1 LFIDKKERMKKL
13 FLLTLLLFS
22 VTVVFAQRKKS
33 KGVQVSKVET
43 SDIRWWGY
51 KVVKSE
57 ATSHTGFVKLK
68 SGKFYFTDKVL
79 TGGDFV
85 INMRSLTNTD
95 LTGEDQQKLTEH
107 LRSSDFF
114 EVKRYPVAKF
124 TITKILPSKN
134 LDYNYLVYGN
144 LTLKGIR
151 RTISFPANIRTNDRF
166 VSFESAKI
174 TLDRQKYKVF
184 YKSAVRDYLIKDD
197 IDIQIKMTAN

>member
-1 LFIDKKERMKKL
+1 MKKL

-22 VTVVFAQRKKS
+22 VTVVFAQRKK
-33 KGVQVSKVET
+33 GVQVSKVQT

-85 INMRSLTNTD
+85 INMRSLANTD

>member
-1 LFIDKKERMKKL
+1 MKKL

>member
-1 LFIDKKERMKKL
+1 MFIDKKERMKKL

-95 LTGEDQQKLTEH
+95 LTGEDQQKMTEH

>member
-1 LFIDKKERMKKL
+1 MKKL

-22 VTVVFAQRKKS
+22 VTFVFAQRK
-33 KGVQVSKVET
+33 KGVQVSKVQT

>member
-1 LFIDKKERMKKL
+1 MKKL

-57 ATSHTGFVKLK
+57 ATTHTGFVKLK

>member
-1 LFIDKKERMKKL
+1 MKKL

-22 VTVVFAQRKKS
+22 VTFVFAQRK

-57 ATSHTGFVKLK
+57 ATTHTGFVKLK

>member
-1 LFIDKKERMKKL
+1 MFIDKKERMKKL

>member
-1 LFIDKKERMKKL
+1 MRKL

-22 VTVVFAQRKKS
+22 VIVLAQRKKS
-33 KGVQVSKVET
+33 KGVQISKVQT

-57 ATSHTGFVKLK
+57 ATTHSGFVKLK
-68 SGKFYFTDKVL
+68 SGKFLFEDKLL
-79 TGGDFV
+79 TGGEFTLD
-85 INMRSLTNTD
+85 MRSLTNTD

>member
-1 LFIDKKERMKKL
+1 MKKL

-33 KGVQVSKVET
+33 KGVQVSKVQT

>member
-1 LFIDKKERMKKL
+1 MKKL

-68 SGKFYFTDKVL
+68 SGKVYFTDKVL

>member
-1 LFIDKKERMKKL
+1 MKKL

-33 KGVQVSKVET
+33 KGVQVSKVQT

-57 ATSHTGFVKLK
+57 ATTHTGFVKLK

>member
-1 LFIDKKERMKKL
+1 MKKL

-95 LTGEDQQKLTEH
+95 LTGEDQQKMTEH

>member
-1 LFIDKKERMKKL
+1 MKKL

-22 VTVVFAQRKKS
+22 VTVVFAQRK

-57 ATSHTGFVKLK
+57 ATTHTGFVKLK

>member
-1 LFIDKKERMKKL
+1 MKKL

-22 VTVVFAQRKKS
+22 VTVVFAQRKK
-33 KGVQVSKVET
+33 GVQVSKVQT

-57 ATSHTGFVKLK
+57 ATTHTGFVKLK

>member
-1 LFIDKKERMKKL
+1 MKKL

-22 VTVVFAQRKKS
+22 VTFVFAQRK
-33 KGVQVSKVET
+33 KGVQVSKVQT

-57 ATSHTGFVKLK
+57 ATSHTGFVQLK
-68 SGKFYFTDKVL
+68 SGRFYFTDKVL

-107 LRSSDFF
+107 LRSYDFF
-114 EVKRYPVAKF
+114 DVKKYPVARF

-134 LDYNYLVYGN
+134 ADYNYLVYGN

-166 VSFESAKI
+166 VEFQSAKI

>member
-1 LFIDKKERMKKL
+1 MKKL

-22 VTVVFAQRKKS
+22 VTVVFAQRKK
-33 KGVQVSKVET
+33 GVQVSKVQT

>member
-1 LFIDKKERMKKL
+1 MFIDKKERMKKL

-22 VTVVFAQRKKS
+22 VTVVFAQRKK
-33 KGVQVSKVET
+33 GVQVSKVQT

-57 ATSHTGFVKLK
+57 ATTHTGFVKLK